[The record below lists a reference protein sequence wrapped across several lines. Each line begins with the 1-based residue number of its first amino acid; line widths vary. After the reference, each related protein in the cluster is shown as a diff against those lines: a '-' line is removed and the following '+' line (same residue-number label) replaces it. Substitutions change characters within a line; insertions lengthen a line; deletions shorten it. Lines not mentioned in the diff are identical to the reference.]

1 MAAEGDLVEAIDPAI
16 AIDVISEDAIIRAD
30 PGDWACLVT
39 VIGDE
44 AHGAVI
50 EINEFQTV
58 IVEIDDYRIVE
69 GGE

>member
-30 PGDWACLVT
+30 PGDSACLVT